1 MPCANPSQKSEPMMN
16 LDLIK
21 RVIETSPPVES
32 DDFDWSEDS
41 PLSKIWRDDTDEVTY
56 WVDWREEDDAIPEY
70 CEGVLK
76 TGCLSAECV
85 EIEEEPGFAV
95 DITYKGKV
103 TRVPLVVGAADRPIT
118 MFTLNQVLEPDYE
131 VRYLRASEC
140 TDSWCCVPLP
150 TSAWRELEA
159 QYGDRVDWA
168 FTRITMPDLEEY
180 ARAEALFDRPTP
192 SAPEVP
198 PMPAAATAAAPAPA
212 FGAGTPGFD
221 QRKPSPYASSQN
233 VRPLKRKSTALILA
247 IFFGVAGTHR
257 YYLGKY
263 ASGALFSLLF
273 MILQVTRMAPL
284 MMFFVVI
291 DIAFIA
297 TGKMK
302 DGYGRPLV

>member
-1 MPCANPSQKSEPMMN
+1 MN

-32 DDFDWSEDS
+32 DDFDWNEDS
-41 PLSKIWRDDTDEVTY
+41 PLSKIWRDDTDEITY

-140 TDSWCCVPLP
+140 TDGWCCVPLP

-180 ARAEALFDRPTP
+180 ARVEAMFDRPTP

-198 PMPAAATAAAPAPA
+198 AMPFAAPAAAPDANATGAAPAPA
-212 FGAGTPGFD
+212 FGAGA
-221 QRKPSPYASSQN
+221 PSFEERMRSPHASSQKT
-233 VRPLKRKSTALILA
+233 RPLKRKTTALILA

-257 YYLGKY
+257 YYLGKH

-273 MILQVTRMAPL
+273 LILQETKMAPL

-291 DIAFIA
+291 DMAFIA
-297 TGKMK
+297 ADRMK